1 MAKQKILRT
10 VSELNARY
18 ARFCQTH
25 ELEASISAHDQIAE
39 TEKQQLWLDAHVEAL
54 ELAIA
59 AEKGAAQ
66 LKSNVTLDDSKA
78 GAKKAAAILSAIGN
92 KDAAISAMMRKG
104 EQLIASLNIIETSRK
119 ATMKICNAG
128 YAVRESK
135 SNKLGQVQMGWAL

>member
-25 ELEASISAHDQIAE
+25 ELEASISAHEQIAE

-66 LKSNVTLDDSKA
+66 LKSNVTLEDSKA
-78 GAKKAAAILSAIGN
+78 GAKGRCYPICYWQQRRGN
-92 KDAAISAMMRKG
+92 QRHDAQR
-104 EQLIASLNIIETSRK
+104 R
-119 ATMKICNAG
+119 AT
-128 YAVRESK
+128 YRVT
-135 SNKLGQVQMGWAL
+135 